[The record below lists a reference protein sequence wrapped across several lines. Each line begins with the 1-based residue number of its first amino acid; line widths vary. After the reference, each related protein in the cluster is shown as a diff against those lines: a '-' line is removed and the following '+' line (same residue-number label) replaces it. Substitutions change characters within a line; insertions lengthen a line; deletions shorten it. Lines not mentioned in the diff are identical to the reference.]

1 MPTKSENPVDSYI
14 ARYPRDVQK
23 LLKAI
28 RLTIRK
34 AAPEAVESVSYGI
47 ATFKLD
53 GRPLIYFGAHRK
65 HIGMYPMTG
74 GVKEKFKKELAAFD
88 GSTGTVRFPLDEPL
102 PLALIGRIVRFRI
115 KENRAQTKS
124 AV

>member
-1 MPTKSENPVDSYI
+1 MIEKPIDAYI

-34 AAPEAVESVSYGI
+34 VAPDAVESVSYGI
-47 ATFKLD
+47 PTFKLD
-53 GRPLIYFGAHRK
+53 GRPLIYFGAHKR

-74 GVKEKFKKELAAFD
+74 GVKEKFKKDLAAFD

-102 PLALIGRIVRFRI
+102 PLALISRIVRLRI
-115 KENRAQTKS
+115 KENRAQNKKRS
-124 AV
+124 